1 MTDATKTRTS
11 PARLALAVK
20 KLRAEKADLEL
31 LDSDPIAVIGMACRF
46 PARSDSPEA
55 YWETL
60 IEGRSGM
67 IEVPEGRWPDRAG
80 LQPGQ
85 CVGGYLETIDEF
97 DPAYFE
103 ISPRE
108 AHQIDPQHRI
118 LLEVA
123 WEGLWDAGIEPRSLA
138 GSDTG
143 VFVAIYN
150 SDYARLHFRD
160 RSGITA
166 HAAFGTA
173 HSIAPGRISFLL
185 DLKGPNFAV
194 DTGCSASLVATHAAV
209 QSLRAH
215 ECSLAIVGGSS
226 LKILPDEVLVFS
238 KWGMLAA
245 DGKCKTFDAAAD
257 GFAPGEGSGVVVLK
271 RLADAL
277 QDGDRIRAVIR
288 GSSVNHDGRSTVLTA
303 PNGLSQQAVIRSA
316 LRNARIEPHEI
327 SFVEAHGT
335 GTSLGDPIE
344 MEALNAV
351 YGGAAAEGD
360 APPCIV
366 GAVKTNF
373 GHMEAAAGVA
383 GLIKIVLCLE
393 NEVIPKNL
401 HFQKLNPQIALD
413 GSRLV
418 VAAQPVPWPRGTR
431 PRVAGISGF
440 GISGTNAHIIVEEAP
455 LLPTNPS
462 QKDGRAIP
470 LPKHTWRRQRFWL
483 QERVPAKASTANAAA
498 NIDYVHPLLGR
509 RGNSAFV
516 KGKLF
521 ESELSSTATPYFAD
535 HAIDGRALMPFAAFL
550 EIAHAGVK
558 QSRGGDDPVAI
569 QDFTLHEP
577 LFLSA
582 NPQKL
587 QVLVGDSSIEIASER
602 GAAWVKHA
610 KATLRNA
617 EPASEVT
624 DLSKLRARCHEAV
637 EPADVYRRLEA
648 GGLRFGKSFRV
659 IEAAWRGSGE
669 SLALLRL
676 PKEMHE
682 EAAKYG
688 MHPALLDG
696 CLQTV
701 MAARREE
708 SSDLFLPI
716 AMDEFRL
723 SRSGLT
729 EVWVHTQLT
738 HANAESM
745 TAKFTVIDAA
755 GAAVATLSGFQAKRT
770 SMATVKR
777 ASAIEAPSYELAWR
791 AKPLP
796 AQPEVS
802 RKNER
807 WLLVESEAG
816 SWAQISSQL
825 SRQGALCKVA
835 SLAEAARAMRENAW
849 TAILYDSRSTAGV
862 PDDAV
867 PWQHPERASV
877 EFVLAFAKN
886 LTAKEDAATP
896 RLWVISSSGFAVSPR
911 EDVALGQAPLR
922 GILRTLAVEHAAS
935 APVLMDAGPGGE
947 LEGGEEMIAREIGAG
962 GPDPIVAF
970 RGGMRYAARLVPYVV
985 KPTAGRRLAIT
996 SPGRLDDLKFEP
1008 ITRKEPEPHEIE
1020 IEVRTNGLNFRDV
1033 LNALGMF
1040 DVRDPRFGGECAG
1053 TVARVG
1059 SAVRDFKPGQNVV
1072 AFAPHSFQSYVC
1084 VPAAYVARMPNG
1096 MTFAEAAS
1104 IPVAFLTAHYGL
1116 SQLAGLLSGQR
1127 ILIHA
1132 AAGGLGLAAV
1142 QLARAAGAEVF
1153 ATAGSEVK
1161 RDFLRKLGIRHVF
1174 DSRSLAFRSE
1184 VLEATNGAG
1193 VDVVLN
1199 SLADEFIRAG
1209 MEVVSQGG
1217 CFLEVGKRGI
1227 WTQQQVAAFRADIR
1241 YFAFDLGEV
1250 AAQNPNSIRGMLREL
1265 MPQFEAGKLRPLRT
1279 TLYSMD
1285 DAVQAFRTMAQAGHV
1300 GKIVLAH
1307 GRMET
1312 KDSIREIVSNGT
1324 VLITGGLGALG
1335 GGLAGWL
1342 AEKGA
1347 RSLVLVSR
1355 HAKDDD
1361 PVVLDL
1367 RKRGVDVVV
1376 ERIDVASAEQMGEL
1390 LNRIRSERAPLT
1402 AIFHAAGVVQDAVLG
1417 REDWSSYTDATAAKL
1432 EGAWNLHRLTMRDP
1446 VNLMVLFSSA
1456 ASILGSAGQGSYSAA
1471 NAFLDALAHFRT
1483 SRGMETLNVNWGA
1496 WGSVGMAARL
1506 APEHFSRLERQGI
1519 RLLEANAAW
1528 SAMESAIE
1536 RRRTQVAIM
1545 DIEWERFLG
1554 NRASKDTAL
1563 FQELGEPQKSHSS
1576 GATAEVRVQDAIL
1589 GAAVG
1594 DRKALL
1600 SLHIKDCA
1608 RRVLSMDADGAI
1620 QDEVPLQ
1627 DIGLDSLMALELR
1640 NELAQSLGFALSAG
1654 TLFNY
1659 PTVTE
1664 LTQHLLTLL
1673 PAIEAAPAPT
1683 AESKSEDLSALDSL
1697 TDEEAELL
1705 LLQELDGSGQKT
1717 HA

>member
-46 PARSDSPEA
+46 PARSNSPEA
-55 YWETL
+55 YWEAL
-60 IEGRSGM
+60 IEGRSGI
-67 IEVPEGRWPDRAG
+67 IEVPEGRWPERVG

-85 CVGGYLETIDEF
+85 CFGGYLETIDEF

-108 AHQIDPQHRI
+108 AHQIDPQHRL

-209 QSLRAH
+209 LSLRAR

-238 KWGMLAA
+238 KWGMLAS
-245 DGKCKTFDAAAD
+245 DGRCKTFDAAAD

-288 GSSVNHDGRSTVLTA
+288 GSAVNHDGRSTVLTA

-316 LRNARIEPHEI
+316 LRNARIDPHEI

-351 YGGAAAEGD
+351 YGGVGAEGD
-360 APPCIV
+360 APPCLV

-373 GHMEAAAGVA
+373 GHLEAAAGLA
-383 GLIKIVLCLE
+383 GLIKAVLCLE
-393 NEVIPKNL
+393 NGVIPKNL
-401 HFQKLNPQIALD
+401 HFQKLNPQILLE
-413 GSRLV
+413 GSRLA
-418 VAAQPVPWPRGTR
+418 VATEPVPWPRGTR
-431 PRVAGISGF
+431 PRVAGISSF

-455 LLPTNPS
+455 LLPANQP
-462 QKDGRAIP
+462 QMEGRMIP
-470 LPKHTWRRQRFWL
+470 LPKHEWRRQRFWI
-483 QERVPAKASTANAAA
+483 QEKVLSKVPAATAASNM
-498 NIDYVHPLLGR
+498 DYLHPLLGKPVS
-509 RGNSAFV
+509 SAFV

-521 ESELSSTATPYFAD
+521 ESEIASTSTQYFGD
-535 HAIDGRALMPFAAFL
+535 HCLEGRALMPFAAFL
-550 EIAHAGVK
+550 EIANAGAK
-558 QSRGGDDPVAI
+558 ESRGGDTVAI
-569 QDFTLHEP
+569 QDFTLQEP

-582 NPQKL
+582 NTHKV
-587 QVLVGDSSIEIASER
+587 QVLVGDGSVEIASER
-602 GAAWVKHA
+602 GTAWIKHA
-610 KATLRNA
+610 KAALRNA
-617 EPASEVT
+617 EPLSEVT
-624 DLSKLRARCHEAV
+624 DLSKLRERCQEV
-637 EPADVYRRLEA
+637 IEPADLYRRLEA
-648 GGLRFGKSFRV
+648 GGLRFGPGFRV
-659 IEAAWRGSGE
+659 VEAAWRGSGE
-669 SLALLRL
+669 SLAFLRL

-682 EAAKYG
+682 EAGKYG
-688 MHPALLDG
+688 IHPALLDG
-696 CLQTV
+696 CLQSV
-701 MAARREE
+701 IAPCREE
-708 SSDLFLPI
+708 TSDLFLPI
-716 AMDEFRL
+716 ALDEFHL
-723 SRSGLT
+723 SRRGQT

-738 HANAESM
+738 HSNADSM
-745 TAKFTVIDAA
+745 TAKMTVMDAA
-755 GAAVATLSGFQAKRT
+755 GARVASLSGFQAKRT
-770 SMATVKR
+770 SMAAVKKATTV
-777 ASAIEAPSYELAWR
+777 EAPSYELAWQ
-791 AKPLP
+791 ANPP
-796 AQPEVS
+796 SAQSVVP
-802 RKNER
+802 RRHER

-816 SWAQISSQL
+816 SCARIADEL
-825 SRQGALCKVA
+825 SRQGGVCTIA
-835 SLAEAARAMRENAW
+835 SLAEAAHAMRENAW
-849 TAILYDSRSTAGV
+849 TAILYDSRSTAGTL
-862 PDDAV
+862 DDA

-886 LTAKEDAATP
+886 LTTREDAAAP
-896 RLWVISSSGFAVSPR
+896 RLWVISSSGVAVSPS
-911 EDVALGQAPLR
+911 EDVALGQAPLL

-935 APVLMDAGPGGE
+935 APVLIDVGAGGQ
-947 LEGGEEMIAREIGAG
+947 LEAGEEMIAREINAG
-962 GPDPIVAF
+962 GSDPIVAF
-970 RGGMRYAARLVPYVV
+970 HGGIRYAARLVPYSPKQVE
-985 KPTAGRRLAIT
+985 ARRLAIA
-996 SPGRLDDLKFEP
+996 SPGRLDDLKFEL

-1020 IEVRTNGLNFRDV
+1020 IEVRTTGLNFRDV

-1040 DVRDPRFGGECAG
+1040 DARDPRLGGECAG

-1059 SAVRDFKPGQNVV
+1059 SAVREFKSGQNVV
-1072 AFAPHSFQSYVC
+1072 AFAPCSFQSYISL
-1084 VPAAYVARMPNG
+1084 PEAYVSRMPSG
-1096 MTFAEAAS
+1096 MTFVEAAS

-1116 SQLAGLLSGQR
+1116 SQLAGLSSGQR

-1142 QLARAAGAEVF
+1142 QLARATGATIF
-1153 ATAGSEVK
+1153 ATAGSEAK
-1161 RDFLRKLGIRHVF
+1161 RDFLRKLGIQHVF

-1184 VLEATNGAG
+1184 VLEVTDGAG
-1193 VDVVLN
+1193 VNVVLN
-1199 SLADEFIRAG
+1199 SLADDFIRAG
-1209 MEVVSQGG
+1209 MEVVARDG

-1227 WTQQQVAAFRADIR
+1227 WTQQQVATFRSDIR

-1250 AAQNPNSIRGMLREL
+1250 ATQNPDSIREMLREL
-1265 MPQFEAGKLRPLRT
+1265 MPQFEAGRLRPLRT

-1285 DAVQAFRTMAQAGHV
+1285 DAVQAFRTMAQAAHV

-1307 GRMET
+1307 GRT
-1312 KDSIREIVSNGT
+1312 KRKDGIREIVSNGS

-1335 GGLAGWL
+1335 GALAGWL
-1342 AEKGA
+1342 AEMGA
-1347 RSLVLVSR
+1347 RDLVLASR
-1355 HAKDDD
+1355 HAKEDH

-1367 RKRGVDVVV
+1367 RKKGVDVDVV
-1376 ERIDVASAEQMGEL
+1376 QVDVACAEEMEKL
-1390 LNRIRSERAPLT
+1390 LKHIRTEHAPLT
-1402 AIFHAAGVVQDAVLG
+1402 AVFHAAGVVQDALLG
-1417 REDWSSYTDATAAKL
+1417 REEWSSYTDATATKL
-1432 EGAWNLHRLTMRDP
+1432 EGAWNLHRLTMCDP
-1446 VNLMVLFSSA
+1446 VKLMVLFSSA

-1483 SRGMETLNVNWGA
+1483 SRGMETLSVNWGA
-1496 WGSVGMAARL
+1496 WGSAGMAARL
-1506 APEHFSRLERQGI
+1506 APEHFARWERQGVSP
-1519 RLLEANAAW
+1519 LDASAAW

-1536 RRRTQVAIM
+1536 GRRTQVAIM
-1545 DIEWERFLG
+1545 DIDWERFLS
-1554 NRASKDTAL
+1554 NRVSKDTAL
-1563 FQELGEPQKSHSS
+1563 FQELRRFRKSETSDAV
-1576 GATAEVRVQDAIL
+1576 GEVRAQDAIL
-1589 GAAVG
+1589 GAPAG

-1608 RRVLSMDADGAI
+1608 RRVLSLDSEGPI
-1620 QDEVPLQ
+1620 QERVPLQ
-1627 DIGLDSLMALELR
+1627 DIGLDSLMALEMR
-1640 NELAQSLGFALSAG
+1640 NELAQSLGLTLSAG
-1654 TLFNY
+1654 LLFNY
-1659 PTVTE
+1659 PTVEE
-1664 LTQHLLTLL
+1664 LTEHLLGLL
-1673 PAIEAAPAPT
+1673 PVAVPDSIPAAASKIESRT
-1683 AESKSEDLSALDSL
+1683 ALHSM

-1705 LLQELDGSGQKT
+1705 LMEELDVFGKKS

>member
-1 MTDATKTRTS
+1 LTSDATKTRIS

-46 PARSDSPEA
+46 PARSHSPEA
-55 YWETL
+55 YWEALT
-60 IEGRSGM
+60 EGRSGI
-67 IEVPEGRWPDRAG
+67 IEVPEGRWPERGG

-85 CVGGYLETIDEF
+85 CFGGYLETIDEF

-108 AHQIDPQHRI
+108 AHQMDPHHRL

-150 SDYARLHFRD
+150 NDYARLHFRD

-185 DLKGPNFAV
+185 DLKGPNLAI

-215 ECSLAIVGGSS
+215 ECSLAIVGGGS

-238 KWGMLAA
+238 KWGMLAG

-288 GSSVNHDGRSTVLTA
+288 GSAVNHDGRSTVLTA

-351 YGGAAAEGD
+351 YGGAGAEGD
-360 APPCIV
+360 ASPCII

-373 GHMEAAAGVA
+373 GHLEAAAGVA

-393 NEVIPKNL
+393 NGVIPKNL
-401 HFQKLNPQIALD
+401 HFQKLNPQIVLD
-413 GSRLV
+413 GSRLA
-418 VAAQPVPWPRGTR
+418 VAAEPVPWPRGTR

-455 LLPTNPS
+455 LLPTNQS
-462 QKDGRAIP
+462 QKDGRTIP
-470 LPKHTWRRQRFWL
+470 LPKHIWRRQRFWL
-483 QERVPAKASTANAAA
+483 QETVPSKASTANAVA
-498 NIDYVHPLLGR
+498 NKDYVHPLLGR
-509 RGNSAFV
+509 RSTSAFV
-516 KGKLF
+516 RGKLF
-521 ESELSSTATPYFAD
+521 ESELSSSATQYFVD
-535 HAIDGRALMPFAAFL
+535 HAIDSRVLMPFAAFL
-550 EIAHAGVK
+550 EIANAGVK
-558 QSRGGDDPVAI
+558 QSRGDGSVAI
-569 QDFTLHEP
+569 QDFTLREP

-582 NPQKL
+582 HPQKL
-587 QVLVGDSSIEIASER
+587 QVLVGDSSVEIASER
-602 GAAWVKHA
+602 GAAWVTHA
-610 KATLRNA
+610 KAMLRNA

-624 DLSKLRARCHEAV
+624 DLAKLRARCREV
-637 EPADVYRRLEA
+637 IEPADVYRRLEA

-659 IEAAWRGSGE
+659 IEAAWRGAGE

-682 EAAKYG
+682 EAGNYG
-688 MHPALLDG
+688 MHPTLLDG

-701 MAARREE
+701 MAARRGE

-716 AMDEFRL
+716 ALDEFHL

-729 EVWVHTQLT
+729 EIWVHTQLT
-738 HANAESM
+738 HSNAESM
-745 TAKFTVIDAA
+745 TAKITVTDAA
-755 GAAVATLSGFQAKRT
+755 GVRVASLVGFQATRT
-770 SMATVKR
+770 SMAAMKR

-796 AQPEVS
+796 AHSDVS
-802 RKNER
+802 RKSER

-816 SWAQISSQL
+816 SCAQIASEL

-835 SLAEAARAMRENAW
+835 SLSEAARAMRENAW

-862 PDDAV
+862 PDNA
-867 PWQHPERASV
+867 PWQRPERASV

-896 RLWVISSSGFAVSPR
+896 RLWVISSSGFAVCRS
-911 EDVALGQAPLR
+911 EDVALGQSPLP
-922 GILRTLAVEHAAS
+922 GILRTLAIEHAAS
-935 APVLMDAGPGGE
+935 VPVLMDAGAGGQ
-947 LEGGEEMIAREIGAG
+947 LEGGDEMIAREIGAG
-962 GPDPIVAF
+962 GTDPMVAF
-970 RGGMRYAARLVPYVV
+970 RGGIRYAARLVPYVV
-985 KPTAGRRLAIT
+985 KPTAGRRLAIA
-996 SPGRLDDLKFEP
+996 SPGRLDDLTFEP

-1033 LNALGMF
+1033 LTALGMF
-1040 DVRDPRFGGECAG
+1040 DVRDPRFGAECAG

-1059 SAVRDFKPGQNVV
+1059 SAVRDFKPGHNVV
-1072 AFAPHSFQSYVC
+1072 AFAPCSFQSYIN
-1084 VPAAYVARMPNG
+1084 VPEAYAAGMPSG
-1096 MTFAEAAS
+1096 MTFAHAAS

-1116 SQLAGLLSGQR
+1116 GQLAGLSSGQR
-1127 ILIHA
+1127 VLIHA

-1142 QLARAAGAEVF
+1142 QLAREAGAEIF
-1153 ATAGSEVK
+1153 ATAGSEAK

-1199 SLADEFIRAG
+1199 SLADDFIRAG

-1227 WTQQQVAAFRADIR
+1227 WTQQQVAAFRMDIR

-1250 AAQNPNSIRGMLREL
+1250 ASRNPDSIREMLREL

-1312 KDSIREIVSNGT
+1312 KDGIREMVSNGT

-1335 GGLAGWL
+1335 GVLAGWL
-1342 AEKGA
+1342 VEKGA
-1347 RSLVLVSR
+1347 RSLVLASR

-1361 PVVLDL
+1361 PVVMDL
-1367 RKRGVDVVV
+1367 RKRGVDVAV
-1376 ERIDVASAEQMGEL
+1376 EEVDVASVEQMGKL

-1402 AIFHAAGVVQDAVLG
+1402 AIFHAAGVVEDAVLG

-1446 VNLMVLFSSA
+1446 VKLMVLFSSA
-1456 ASILGSAGQGSYSAA
+1456 ASVLGSAGQGCYSAA
-1471 NAFLDALAHFRT
+1471 NAFLDALAHFRM
-1483 SRGMETLNVNWGA
+1483 SRGMETLSVNWGA
-1496 WGSVGMAARL
+1496 WGSAGMAARL

-1519 RLLEANAAW
+1519 RPLDASAAW

-1536 RRRTQVAIM
+1536 RQRTQVAIM
-1545 DIEWERFLG
+1545 DIDWERFLG

-1563 FQELGEPQKSHSS
+1563 FQELGEPQTSQSS
-1576 GATAEVRVQDAIL
+1576 GTAAEVRAHDAIL
-1589 GAAVG
+1589 GASAG
-1594 DRKALL
+1594 DRRTLI

-1620 QDEVPLQ
+1620 QDTVPLQ

-1640 NELAQSLGFALSAG
+1640 NELAQSLGLALSAG

-1659 PTVTE
+1659 PTVNE

-1673 PAIEAAPAPT
+1673 PAIEAAPVPT
-1683 AESKSEDLSALDSL
+1683 AASKSEALSALDSL

>member
-1 MTDATKTRTS
+1 MTDAIKMRTS

-46 PARSDSPEA
+46 PARSNSPEA
-55 YWETL
+55 YWATL
-60 IEGRSGM
+60 IEGRSGI

-85 CVGGYLETIDEF
+85 CCGGYLENIDEF

-108 AHQIDPQHRI
+108 AHQIDPQHRL

-123 WEGLWDAGIEPRSLA
+123 WEGLWDAGIEPGSLA

-160 RSGITA
+160 LSGITA

-238 KWGMLAA
+238 KWGMLAS

-257 GFAPGEGSGVVVLK
+257 GFGPGEGSGVVVLK

-288 GSSVNHDGRSTVLTA
+288 GSAVNHDGRSTVLTA

-316 LRNARIEPHEI
+316 LRNARLEPHEI
-327 SFVEAHGT
+327 GFVEAHGT

-344 MEALNAV
+344 MEALDAV
-351 YGGAAAEGD
+351 YGGAGVEGD
-360 APPCIV
+360 ASPCLI

-373 GHMEAAAGVA
+373 GHLEAAAGVA
-383 GLIKIVLCLE
+383 GLIKTVLCLE
-393 NEVIPKNL
+393 NGVIPKNL
-401 HFQKLNPQIALD
+401 HFQKLNPQIVLD
-413 GSRLV
+413 GSRLA
-418 VAAQPVPWPRGTR
+418 VAAEPVPWPRGTR
-431 PRVAGISGF
+431 PRVAGVSGF

-455 LLPTNPS
+455 LLPANQAQRT
-462 QKDGRAIP
+462 IP
-470 LPKHTWRRQRFWL
+470 LPKREWRRQRFWIP
-483 QERVPAKASTANAAA
+483 EKVSSKAPAAA
-498 NIDYVHPLLGR
+498 IASSSMGYIHALLGR
-509 RGNSAFV
+509 PVPSAFV
-516 KGKLF
+516 KGRLF
-521 ESELSSTATPYFAD
+521 ESELTSTSTLYFGD
-535 HAIDGRALMPFAAFL
+535 HCLDGQALLPFAAFL
-550 EIAHAGVK
+550 EIANAGARE
-558 QSRGGDDPVAI
+558 SRDGDSLAVH
-569 QDFTLHEP
+569 DFILREP

-582 NPQKL
+582 NPRKL
-587 QVLVGDSSIEIASER
+587 QVLVADGSVEIASER
-602 GAAWVKHA
+602 GTTWVKHA
-610 KATLRNA
+610 QGTLRNV
-617 EPASEVT
+617 EPISEVT
-624 DLSKLRARCHEAV
+624 DLSKLRARCREV
-637 EPADVYRRLEA
+637 IEPAEIYRQLEA
-648 GGLRFGKSFRV
+648 AGLRFGRGFRV
-659 IEAAWRGSGE
+659 VEAAWRGSGE
-669 SLALLRL
+669 SLTFLRL

-682 EAAKYG
+682 DAGKYG

-696 CLQTV
+696 CLQGV
-701 MAARREE
+701 IAARKEE

-716 AMDEFRL
+716 ALDEFHL
-723 SRSGLT
+723 SRRGQT
-729 EVWVHTQLT
+729 ELWVHTQLT
-738 HANAESM
+738 HSDADAM
-745 TAKFTVIDAA
+745 TAKITVTDAA
-755 GAAVATLSGFQAKRT
+755 GVQVASLSGFQAKRT
-770 SMATVKR
+770 SLALVRRAATV
-777 ASAIEAPSYELAWR
+777 EAPSYELAWQ
-791 AKPLP
+791 ANPLP
-796 AQPEVS
+796 QPSVVA
-802 RKNER
+802 RTGER
-807 WLLVESEAG
+807 WLLIESKAG
-816 SWAQISSQL
+816 SCAVIADEL
-825 SRQGALCKVA
+825 SRRGGVCTIA
-835 SLAEAARAMRENAW
+835 SPVKAAQAMRESVW
-849 TAILYDSRSTAGV
+849 TAILYDSRSTGGTL
-862 PDDAV
+862 DDAAL
-867 PWQHPERASV
+867 WQRPERASV
-877 EFVLAFAKN
+877 EFVLAFAKH
-886 LTAKEDAATP
+886 LTAREDAATP
-896 RLWVISSSGFAVSPR
+896 RLWVISSCGFAVSPSD
-911 EDVALGQAPLR
+911 DVVLGQAPLL
-922 GILRTLAVEHAAS
+922 GILRTLAVEHTAS
-935 APVLMDAGPGGE
+935 MPVLMDTGAGGQ
-947 LEGGEEMIAREIGAG
+947 LEVGEEAITREIGAG
-962 GPDPIVAF
+962 GLDPIVAF
-970 RGGMRYAARLVPYVV
+970 RGGMRYAARLIPYVP
-985 KPTAGRRLAIT
+985 KSAGLRRLAIA
-996 SPGRLDDLKFEP
+996 SPGRLDDLKFAP

-1040 DVRDPRFGGECAG
+1040 DARDPRFGAECAG

-1084 VPAAYVARMPNG
+1084 VAEAYVTCMPNG

-1116 SQLAGLLSGQR
+1116 SRLAGLLSGQR

-1142 QLARAAGAEVF
+1142 QLARAAGAEIF
-1153 ATAGSEVK
+1153 ATAGSEAK
-1161 RDFLRKLGIRHVF
+1161 RDFLRKMGIRHVF

-1184 VLEATNGAG
+1184 VLEATNGTG

-1199 SLADEFIRAG
+1199 SLADDFIRAG
-1209 MEVVSQGG
+1209 MEVVSHGG

-1227 WTQQQVAAFRADIR
+1227 WTPQEVAAFRADIR

-1250 AAQNPNSIRGMLREL
+1250 AAKNPDAIREMLREL
-1265 MPQFEAGKLRPLRT
+1265 MPQFEVGKLRPLRT
-1279 TLYSMD
+1279 TLYAMD
-1285 DAVQAFRTMAQAGHV
+1285 DAVQAFRTMAQAAHV

-1307 GRMET
+1307 GRM
-1312 KDSIREIVSNGT
+1312 KKAGIRDIVSNGT

-1335 GGLAGWL
+1335 GALAEWL
-1342 AEKGA
+1342 AEMGA
-1347 RSLVLVSR
+1347 LNLVLASR
-1355 HAKDDD
+1355 HAKDDH

-1367 RKRGVDVVV
+1367 RKRGVEVAVEQADVV
-1376 ERIDVASAEQMGEL
+1376 SAEQMGAL
-1390 LNRIRSERAPLT
+1390 LKRIRSEGPPLT
-1402 AIFHAAGVVQDAVLG
+1402 AIFHAAGVVQDAVLA
-1417 REDWSSYTDATAAKL
+1417 REDWSSYTSATATKL

-1446 VNLMVLFSSA
+1446 VKLMVLFSSA
-1456 ASILGSAGQGSYSAA
+1456 TSILGSAGQGSYSAA

-1483 SRGMETLNVNWGA
+1483 SRGMETLSVNWGA
-1496 WGSVGMAARL
+1496 WGSAGMAARL
-1506 APEHFSRLERQGI
+1506 APEHFARLERQGI
-1519 RLLEANAAW
+1519 RPLDASAAW
-1528 SAMESAIE
+1528 SGMESAIE
-1536 RRRTQVAIM
+1536 GQRTQVAIM
-1545 DIEWERFLG
+1545 DIDWERFLN
-1554 NRASKDTAL
+1554 NRAAKDIAL
-1563 FQELGEPQKSHSS
+1563 FRELGRSPKPESS
-1576 GATAEVRVQDAIL
+1576 DAAAKVRAQDAIL
-1589 GAAVG
+1589 AAAAG

-1620 QDEVPLQ
+1620 QDGVPLQ

-1640 NELAQSLGFALSAG
+1640 NELAQSLGLTLSAG

-1659 PTVTE
+1659 PTVNE
-1664 LTQHLLTLL
+1664 LTEHLLTLL
-1673 PAIEAAPAPT
+1673 PATGDALVPGPGG
-1683 AESKSEDLSALDSL
+1683 KGEDLSALDSL
-1697 TDEEAELL
+1697 SDEEAELL

>member
-1 MTDATKTRTS
+1 MAESGKTRIS

-20 KLRAEKADLEL
+20 RLRTEKEDLQL
-31 LDSDPIAVIGMACRF
+31 LNSDPIAVIGMACRF
-46 PARSDSPEA
+46 PARSDSPQA
-55 YWETL
+55 YWEAL
-60 IEGRSGM
+60 MEGRHGL
-67 IEVPEGRWPDRAG
+67 IQVPEGRWRDKG
-80 LQPGQ
+80 TLQPEQ
-85 CVGGYLETIDEF
+85 CLGGFLERIDGF
-97 DPAYFE
+97 DTAYFG

-108 AHQIDPQHRI
+108 AHDIDPQQRL

-123 WEGLWDAGIEPRSLA
+123 WEGLWDAGIEPASLT

-150 SDYARLHFRD
+150 NDYARMHYRD
-160 RSGITA
+160 RSVITA
-166 HAAFGTA
+166 HAVFGTA
-173 HSIAPGRISFLL
+173 HSMAPGRISFLL
-185 DLKGPNFAV
+185 DLKGPNIAV
-194 DTGCSASLVATHAAV
+194 DTGCSASLVAMHMAV
-209 QSLRAH
+209 QSLRAR

-226 LKILPDEVLVFS
+226 LKILSDEVLVLF
-238 KWGMLAA
+238 KWGMLAH
-245 DGKCKTFDAAAD
+245 DGRSKTFDAAAD
-257 GFAPGEGSGVVVLK
+257 GFGPGEGSGVVVLK

-288 GSSVNHDGRSTVLTA
+288 GSAVNHDGRSTVLTA
-303 PNGLSQQAVIRSA
+303 PNGLSQQAVIRAA
-316 LRNARIEPHEI
+316 LKNARIEPEEVG
-327 SFVEAHGT
+327 FVETHGT

-344 MEALNAV
+344 VEALNAV
-351 YGGAAAEGD
+351 YGSTRENGAQS
-360 APPCIV
+360 CV
-366 GAVKTNF
+366 LGAVKTNL
-373 GHMEAAAGVA
+373 GHLEASAGLA
-383 GLIKIVLCLE
+383 GLIKTVLCLQ
-393 NEVIPKNL
+393 NGVIPKNL
-401 HFQKLNPQIALD
+401 HFHKLNPQILLE
-413 GSRLV
+413 GSRLSI
-418 VAAQPVPWPRGTR
+418 ATAPVPWPRGAQ
-431 PRVAGISGF
+431 PRVAGISSF
-440 GISGTNAHIIVEEAP
+440 GLGGTNAHVIVEEAP
-455 LLPTNPS
+455 LLPAS
-462 QKDGRAIP
+462 QSQQNGREIP
-470 LPKHTWRRQRFWL
+470 LPKHEWRRQRFWL
-483 QERVPAKASTANAAA
+483 QESVPGKAPTANAAA
-498 NIDYVHPLLGR
+498 SKDYVHPLLGR
-509 RGNSAFV
+509 RSSSAFV

-521 ESELSSTATPYFAD
+521 ESELSSTATQYFVD

-550 EIAHAGVK
+550 EIANAGVK
-558 QSRGGDDPVAI
+558 QSRGDGPVAI
-569 QDFTLHEP
+569 QDFTVHEP

-582 NPQKL
+582 HPQKL
-587 QVLVGDSSIEIASER
+587 QVLVGDSSVEIASER

-624 DLSKLRARCHEAV
+624 DLAKLRARCREV
-637 EPADVYRRLEA
+637 IEPADVYRRLEA

-682 EAAKYG
+682 EAGKYG

-716 AMDEFRL
+716 ALDEFHL

-738 HANAESM
+738 HSNAESM
-745 TAKFTVIDAA
+745 TAKFTVADAA
-755 GAAVATLSGFQAKRT
+755 GARVASLSGFQAKRT
-770 SMATVKR
+770 SMAAVKR

-796 AQPEVS
+796 AQSDIS

-807 WLLVESEAG
+807 WLLVESDAG
-816 SWAQISSQL
+816 SCAQISSEL
-825 SRQGALCKVA
+825 SRHGALCKVA
-835 SLAEAARAMRENAW
+835 SLSEAARAMRENAW

-862 PDDAV
+862 LDDA

-896 RLWVISSSGFAVSPR
+896 RLWVISSSGFALCPG
-911 EDVALGQAPLR
+911 EDVALGQSPLP
-922 GILRTLAVEHAAS
+922 GMLRTLAVEHATS
-935 APVLMDAGPGGE
+935 APVLMDAGAGGQ
-947 LEGGEEMIAREIGAG
+947 LEGDEELIAREIGAG

-970 RGGMRYAARLVPYVV
+970 RGGIRYAARLVPDAV
-985 KPTAGRRLAIT
+985 KATAGRRLAIA

-1033 LNALGMF
+1033 LTALGMF

-1059 SAVRDFKPGQNVV
+1059 SAVRDFKAGQNVV
-1072 AFAPHSFQSYVC
+1072 AFAPYSFQSYIN
-1084 VPAAYVARMPNG
+1084 VPEAYVAGMPSG
-1096 MTFAEAAS
+1096 MTFAHVAS

-1116 SQLAGLLSGQR
+1116 SQLAGLSSGQR
-1127 ILIHA
+1127 VLIHA

-1142 QLARAAGAEVF
+1142 QLARVAGAEIF
-1153 ATAGSEVK
+1153 ATAGSEAK

-1199 SLADEFIRAG
+1199 SLADDFIRAG

-1250 AAQNPNSIRGMLREL
+1250 ASRNPDSIREMLREL

-1307 GRMET
+1307 DRMET
-1312 KDSIREIVSNGT
+1312 KDGIREIVSNGT

-1335 GGLAGWL
+1335 GALAGWL
-1342 AEKGA
+1342 VEKGA
-1347 RSLVLVSR
+1347 RSLVLASR

-1367 RKRGVDVVV
+1367 RKSGVDVTV
-1376 ERIDVASAEQMGEL
+1376 EQVDVASAEQMGEL
-1390 LNRIRSERAPLT
+1390 LNRIRSARAPLT

-1417 REDWSSYTDATAAKL
+1417 REDWSSYTDATSAKL
-1432 EGAWNLHRLTMRDP
+1432 EGAWNLHRLTMHDP
-1446 VNLMVLFSSA
+1446 VKLMVLFSSA
-1456 ASILGSAGQGSYSAA
+1456 ASVLGSAGQGSYSAA
-1471 NAFLDALAHFRT
+1471 NAFLDALAHFRM
-1483 SRGMETLNVNWGA
+1483 SRGMETLSVNWGA
-1496 WGSVGMAARL
+1496 WGSAGMAARL

-1519 RLLEANAAW
+1519 RLLDASAAW

-1545 DIEWERFLG
+1545 DIDWERFLG

-1563 FQELGEPQKSHSS
+1563 FQELGEPQTSQGS
-1576 GATAEVRVQDAIL
+1576 GTAAEVRAQDAIL
-1589 GAAVG
+1589 GAPAG
-1594 DRKALL
+1594 DRRMLL

-1620 QDEVPLQ
+1620 QDAVPLQ

-1640 NELAQSLGFALSAG
+1640 NELAQSLGLALSAG

-1659 PTVTE
+1659 PTVNE
-1664 LTQHLLTLL
+1664 LTQHLLTFL
-1673 PAIEAAPAPT
+1673 PAIEAAPLPT
-1683 AESKSEDLSALDSL
+1683 AASKSEELSALDSL